1 MNVFSV
7 LVLDDNR
14 DFQVSLN
21 NLRNDPDVQVVFVD
35 ADLLTVVVKSV
46 FVFSV
51 SDSYFDD
58 WVVLSS
64 KCVRI

>member
-21 NLRNDPDVQVVFVD
+21 NLRNYPDVQVVFVD
-35 ADLLTVVVKSV
+35 VDLLTVVVKSSC
-46 FVFSV
+46 VFSIF
-51 SDSYFDD
+51 DDDFDD

-64 KCVRI
+64 KCVQI